1 MRIKKLLAVLLLG
14 TLVLG
19 LAGCGTDKGKAQEAS
34 NGQGEDLA
42 DKTVAIATPYLTSAT
57 TKMMVAELEEGLAQ
71 AGLET
76 NTVGTADY
84 AELASRLEDLVT
96 MQVDALVLVSVDV
109 TEIQTQVQHAI
120 DAGIPVFGVDS
131 GYIEGMQVN
140 ATSDNYAMGEM
151 MTTYLFH
158 ELMHDEGT
166 VVALTHRPHP
176 GVIKR
181 SEAFDA
187 LRADY
192 PNITLLTEQH
202 VDVPN
207 QVENARQL
215 TENLCLSYPNKGDIT
230 AIWCGW
236 DEAAIGAAQA
246 LADNGREEILV
257 IGVDGN
263 EQAVALIEQGSPLI
277 ATVAQDFTGM
287 CELVTSNVTALLQG
301 QSIETGEKYV
311 PGKLIVKDGEDKQE

>member
-1 MRIKKLLAVLLLG
+1 MKMKKLTALLLVG
-14 TLVLG
+14 I
-19 LAGCGTDKGKAQEAS
+19 LALQLTGCGS
-34 NGQGEDLA
+34 GQQDTVSDQGQAE
-42 DKTVAIATPYLTSAT
+42 KTVAIATPYLTSAT
-57 TKMMVAELEEGLAQ
+57 TQMMVKELEKGLAD
-71 AGLET
+71 AGMET

-96 MQVDALVLVSVDV
+96 MQMDAIVLVSVDV
-109 TEIQTQVQHAI
+109 NEIQTQVQHAI
-120 DAGIPVFGVDS
+120 DAEIPVFGVDS
-131 GYIEGMQVN
+131 GYLAGMQVN

-158 ELMHDEGT
+158 DLMHDEGT

-187 LRADY
+187 LLADY
-192 PNITLLTEQH
+192 PGITLLTEQH

-207 QVENARQL
+207 QIENARQI

-246 LADNGREEILV
+246 LQDNGREEILV

-263 EQAVALIEQGSPLI
+263 EQAVALIEQGSNLA

-287 CELVTSNVTALLQG
+287 CAIVTNDVAALLQG
-301 QSIETGEKYV
+301 QSIETGEKYA
-311 PGKLIVKDGEDKQE
+311 PGRLIVPDDAQSEEAV